1 LAFFEGFGDVLAAGL
16 ALALSADPAPFDELP
31 PESPELDEELPSPV
45 LD

>member
-1 LAFFEGFGDVLAAGL
+1 LAFFEGFEDALAAGL
-16 ALALSADPAPFDELP
+16 AFALSVDPAPFDEPP